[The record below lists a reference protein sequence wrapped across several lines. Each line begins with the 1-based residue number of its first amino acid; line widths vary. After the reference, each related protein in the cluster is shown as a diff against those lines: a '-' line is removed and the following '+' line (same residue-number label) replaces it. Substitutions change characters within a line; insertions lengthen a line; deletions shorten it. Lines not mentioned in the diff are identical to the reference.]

1 MMAAASRFRC
11 DPLMMQSNDFAFA
24 AHRPTLRDRLLGFI
38 MNPWVDKSIA
48 VLAAFPFIY
57 PIVHH
62 FQRFGYNLP
71 DVVYVIQS
79 TLLVGTMV
87 FRRPP
92 VRVTTNPFFWVL
104 AFIATYWGF
113 LTVGLSDQGQRI
125 APVWLLDAITLLS
138 LVGIF
143 WARLSLGRNIGF
155 VPAQR
160 EIVTRGAY
168 RFVRHPIYSVIFLS
182 ILGEAMQRCSVRN
195 LILLGL
201 NVLIWMVKSVIEE
214 GLLRQDPQYAAYM
227 RRVRWRWIPWVA

>member
-1 MMAAASRFRC
+1 
-11 DPLMMQSNDFAFA
+11 
-24 AHRPTLRDRLLGFI
+24 
-38 MNPWVDKSIA
+38 
-48 VLAAFPFIY
+48 
-57 PIVHH
+57 
-62 FQRFGYNLP
+62 
-71 DVVYVIQS
+71 
-79 TLLVGTMV
+79 
-87 FRRPP
+87 
-92 VRVTTNPFFWVL
+92 
-104 AFIATYWGF
+104 
-113 LTVGLSDQGQRI
+113 
-125 APVWLLDAITLLS
+125 VWLLDAITLLS

-201 NVLIWMVKSVIEE
+201 NVVIWMVKSVIEE